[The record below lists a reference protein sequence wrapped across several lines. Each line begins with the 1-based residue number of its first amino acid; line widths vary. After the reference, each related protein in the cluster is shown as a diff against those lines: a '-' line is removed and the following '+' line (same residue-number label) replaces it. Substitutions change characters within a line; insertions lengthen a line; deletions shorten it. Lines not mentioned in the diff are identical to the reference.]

1 MIEVKKRKSLHDI
14 LLYLSNNEDISKK
27 EWEREEIRFDIGFL
41 TGLITSIVLAMI
53 CWVTSVVLKIT
64 AIQQGNHQMEAI
76 GSVLSDGGW
85 IFIAIIFFIEAYD
98 SLRHN
103 RTWYE

>member
-1 MIEVKKRKSLHDI
+1 MNALRRV
-14 LLYLSNNEDISKK
+14 LLYLSNNEDVSKK
-27 EWEREEIRFDIGFL
+27 QWEKDEVAFDIGFL
-41 TGLITSIVLAMI
+41 IALFTSLFLAMV
-53 CWVTSVVLKIT
+53 CWVSSVTIKLI
-64 AIQQGNHQMEAI
+64 AIHVGNHKLLEV

-103 RTWYE
+103 RTWSE

>member
-1 MIEVKKRKSLHDI
+1 MNFFRRV
-14 LLYLSNNEDISKK
+14 LLYLSNNEDVSKK
-27 EWEREEIRFDIGFL
+27 KWEKDEVAFDIGFL
-41 TGLITSIVLAMI
+41 IALFTSLFLAMV
-53 CWVTSVVLKIT
+53 CWVSSVALKLV
-64 AIQQGNHQMEAI
+64 AIHVGNNKMLEV

-103 RTWYE
+103 RTWSE

>member
-1 MIEVKKRKSLHDI
+1 MNRITDNIHKL
-14 LLYLSNNEDISKK
+14 LLYLSNNEKVSKK
-27 EWEREEIRFDIGFL
+27 QWEADEVVFDIGFL
-41 TGLITSIVLAMI
+41 IALFTSLFLAMV
-53 CWVTSVVLKIT
+53 CWVTSVVLKIV
-64 AIQQGNHQMEAI
+64 AIQTSNSKMSEI

-103 RTWYE
+103 RTWNE

>member
-1 MIEVKKRKSLHDI
+1 MKSNKPSRLHNL
-14 LLYLSNNEDISKK
+14 LLYLSNNENISKK
-27 EWEREEIRFDIGFL
+27 QWEADEVKFDIGFL
-41 TGLITSIVLAMI
+41 IALFISIFLAMV
-53 CWVTSVVLKIT
+53 CWVTSVTLKVL
-64 AIQQGNHQMEAI
+64 AVHYGNAKMESI

-103 RTWYE
+103 RTWGE

>member
-1 MIEVKKRKSLHDI
+1 MSYLYKV
-14 LLYLSNNEDISKK
+14 LLFLSNNEKVSKK
-27 EWEREEIRFDIGFL
+27 KWEDDEVAFDIGFL
-41 TGLITSIVLAMI
+41 IALFTSIFLAMV
-53 CWVTSVVLKIT
+53 CWVTSITLKIV
-64 AIQQGNHQMEAI
+64 AIQLGDEKMASV

-103 RTWYE
+103 RTWNE